1 MNEAPGQLSTPLIE
15 RFAASKPLRTGSL
28 IVSIFGDSVAP
39 RGGVVWL
46 GSLIEALA
54 PLGVSH
60 RLVRTAVFRLVQ
72 DGILDN
78 EQVGRRSYYRLTPA
92 GRRRFDEA
100 TQRIY
105 AQPSCRWDGSWCLI
119 VTSLLN
125 AEQKVSLRK
134 DLAWLGFGQF
144 GADLMAHP
152 HPDQDA
158 LARHLDALEVRDR
171 CVVMRGTDDE
181 LPSAALGQLVA
192 NAWDLP
198 RLEAAYEAFVT
209 AFQATLEAARHA
221 DGGIDAA
228 DAFYVRT
235 FLIHEYRRTLL
246 RDPALPAPLLPP
258 GWTGQAAFQLSQ
270 ELYRLVA
277 GPSEAFLD
285 EHFENRTGPLPP
297 PSAAFFARFGG
308 LTDGG

>member
-1 MNEAPGQLSTPLIE
+1 MSATPGRLSAPLIQ

-28 IVSIFGDSVAP
+28 IVSVFGDSVAP

-78 EQVGRRSYYRLTPA
+78 EQVGRKSFYSLTPA
-92 GRRRFDEA
+92 GRRQFDEA

-105 AQPSCRWDGSWCLI
+105 AEPVSEWDGTWCLV

-125 AEQKVSLRK
+125 AEQKAALRK

-152 HPDQDA
+152 HPDYEA
-158 LARHLDALEVRDR
+158 LNGHLDALGVREQ
-171 CVVMRGTDDE
+171 CVVMRT
-181 LPSAALGQLVA
+181 AADAAQSSSLGLLVA
-192 NAWDLP
+192 GAWELA
-198 RLEAAYEAFVT
+198 RLEDAYQAFVT
-209 AFQATLEAARHA
+209 GFQPTLKAIQRT
-221 DGGIDAA
+221 GRIDSA

-246 RDPALPAPLLPP
+246 RDPALPAPLLPK
-258 GWTGQAAFQLSQ
+258 GWMGQAAFQLTQ
-270 ELYRLVA
+270 DLYQLVA
-277 GPSEAFLD
+277 RPSEAFLD
-285 EHFENRTGPLPP
+285 AHFENQSGPLPAP
-297 PSAAFFARFGG
+297 ADSFRARFGG
-308 LTDGG
+308 LLDIG